1 MADAPLDTARIL
13 ADFSGEVP
21 VFPLP
26 SLVLL
31 PDAIAPLHIFEDRYR
46 KMVADALDGERLI
59 AMALLQPGW
68 EPQYEGAP
76 PIHERV
82 CVGAIVNHEK
92 LTDGRYK
99 LLLYGLFRAKVVAE
113 IASEPYRRVAVEVP
127 RESFDPTRVAELDAR
142 LHALL
147 DRLPGRRGHVGRLRE
162 LASKFRGATGGP
174 GGLVDA
180 AAEAADLGPED
191 RYAILAED
199 DVLARLTSLLDALD
213 RKARG
218 ADESLP
224 PRSDPRLN

>member
-1 MADAPLDTARIL
+1 MADAPLDPAKIL
-13 ADFSGEVP
+13 AGFSGEVP

-31 PDAIAPLHIFEDRYR
+31 PDGLAPLHIFEDRYR
-46 KMVADALDGERLI
+46 KMVADALEGERLI

-82 CVGAIVNHEK
+82 CVGAIVNHER
-92 LTDGRYK
+92 LADGRYK

-127 RESFDPTRVAELDAR
+127 PETYDPTRVAEFDVH

-147 DRLPGRRGHVGRLRE
+147 DRLPGRRGPIGRLRE
-162 LASKFRGATGGP
+162 LAAKFRGNAGGP

-180 AAEAADLGPED
+180 AAEAADLPPEV

-199 DVLARLTSLLDALD
+199 DVLARVVLLLDALD

-218 ADESLP
+218 HDESLP
-224 PRSDPRLN
+224 PRTDPRLN